1 MDQNDLF
8 IIAFFVLI
16 ACGAVASGVANERG
30 HNPVGWFFLG
40 VLVNVLAIL
49 FVAIAPQ
56 NKEVLGERGI
66 EHGTRKTCP
75 ECAEIVKAKAVK
87 CRYCHSTLPLEEPPQ
102 KENDTE
108 TAL

>member
-1 MDQNDLF
+1 M
-8 IIAFFVLI
+8 
-16 ACGAVASGVANERG
+16 
-30 HNPVGWFFLG
+30 GWFFLG

-75 ECAEIVKAKAVK
+75 ECAEVVKVK
-87 CRYCHSTLPLEEPPQ
+87 GKKMPILPFNTGSGRTST
-102 KENDTE
+102 DTKRHRNSNL
-108 TAL
+108 TALLLSRI